1 MDAHSLID
9 KLKATIYAKPSI
21 ISKKD
26 FAMTQ
31 PRETLVSIADTP
43 YYHLISRCV
52 RRTFLCGID
61 RKTGK
66 NYEHRRQWIEDR
78 LRILSSLF
86 AIDLCSYAIM
96 SNHIHLVV
104 KLCPEQSDNWTTAEI
119 LQRWTSL
126 FKGPLLVQKWLKG
139 EALITAEREIVVNI
153 AEVYRKRL
161 TSISWLMKCLN
172 EPIARA
178 ANKEDQCTGHFW
190 ESRFKSQ
197 ALLTEE
203 ALLSC
208 MAYVDLNPVR
218 ANMAATPEASEY
230 TSIKERLQPRFDLER
245 AVELQTQQQSLQSF
259 DLSSSLVI
267 KALAKFEGCVTQKRQ
282 NGILFDLEDYLKLV
296 DYTGR
301 LLHPNKRGT
310 ISELLPPILQRLNLS
325 SKEWLEQATKFEA
338 CYQKQFAKPRSRK
351 HRHRLA

>member
-1 MDAHSLID
+1 
-9 KLKATIYAKPSI
+9 
-21 ISKKD
+21 
-26 FAMTQ
+26 MTQ

-61 RKTGK
+61 RETGK

-78 LRILSSLF
+78 IRILSSLF
-86 AIDLCSYAIM
+86 AVDLCSYAVM

-104 KLCPEQSDNWTTAEI
+104 KLCPEQSDYWTTDEI

-139 EALITAEREIVVNI
+139 EILIAAEREIVLKI
-153 AEVYRKRL
+153 TEVYRKRL
-161 TSISWLMKCLN
+161 TSVSWLMKCLN

-218 ANMAATPEASEY
+218 AGMAATPETSEH
-230 TSIKERLQPRFDLER
+230 TSIKERLQPSFDLES
-245 AVELQTQQQSLQSF
+245 AVELQIQQQSLQSF
-259 DLSSSLVI
+259 DLNSGLLI
-267 KALAKFEGCVTQKRQ
+267 KPLAKFEGSVTQKRQ
-282 NGILFDLEDYLKLV
+282 NGILFDLEEYLKLV

-301 LLHPNKRGT
+301 LLNPKKRGA
-310 ISELLPPILQRLNLS
+310 ISEFLPPILQRLNLS
-325 SKEWLEQATKFEA
+325 SKTWLEQATKFEG
-338 CYQKQFAKPRSRK
+338 CYQKQFAKPRASKKK
-351 HRHRLA
+351 HAV